1 MYEIGLNARQ
11 RRLGDN
17 VQGAQYTVQQ
27 LLDLCAFLT
36 RPSLLLKVVKKKKR
50 LLKNEYSD
58 QKQQPIRTELST

>member
-17 VQGAQYTVQQ
+17 VQGTRCTVQQ